1 MSRRIELS
9 NRAVADLDDLGRRV
23 RERVIVA
30 LERFAESREGDV
42 IKLHGRGN
50 EWRLRVG
57 DWRVVL
63 EIDNEASIVYVIR
76 VLHRRE
82 AYR

>member
-9 NRAVADLDDLGRRV
+9 NRALADLDGLDGRV

-57 DWRVVL
+57 DRRVIL
-63 EIDNEASIVYVIR
+63 DIDNEVGIVYVIR

>member
-9 NRAVADLDDLGRRV
+9 NRAVADLDDLNRRA
-23 RERVIVA
+23 RERIIAA

-50 EWRLRVG
+50 EWRMRVG
-57 DWRVVL
+57 DWRVIL
-63 EIDNEASIVYVIR
+63 DIENEVGIVYVIR